1 MKGKEAVSAAG
12 LTLSAQPTPGT
23 GAAKCWGWAAWAVQ
37 VGSFSPR
44 AVSALS

>member
-1 MKGKEAVSAAG
+1 MKGKEAVSAAE
-12 LTLSAQPTPGT
+12 LTLSAQPIPGT